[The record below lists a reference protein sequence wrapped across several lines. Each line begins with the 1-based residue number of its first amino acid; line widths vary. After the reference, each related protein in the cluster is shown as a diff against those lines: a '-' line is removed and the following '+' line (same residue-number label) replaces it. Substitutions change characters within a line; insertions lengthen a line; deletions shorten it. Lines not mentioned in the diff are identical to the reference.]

1 MLLIKILREGI
12 KIIPTG
18 GMADNGRLILTK
30 VLTSNFS
37 IKEEL
42 EAIFHQIRFP
52 AYLSIDAH
60 GFLSKTEPEGKDELI
75 FCMGS
80 PNSGIILPNGKSNML
95 VSTKSDTLEMKD
107 FIQKLDDGLFLE
119 KWFAQHDLLADYKG
133 SGLQPRRLV
142 NIVIFVD
149 PFYLPV
155 SELI

>member
-1 MLLIKILREGI
+1 
-12 KIIPTG
+12 
-18 GMADNGRLILTK
+18 
-30 VLTSNFS
+30 
-37 IKEEL
+37 
-42 EAIFHQIRFP
+42 
-52 AYLSIDAH
+52 
-60 GFLSKTEPEGKDELI
+60 
-75 FCMGS
+75 
-80 PNSGIILPNGKSNML
+80 
-95 VSTKSDTLEMKD
+95 MKD